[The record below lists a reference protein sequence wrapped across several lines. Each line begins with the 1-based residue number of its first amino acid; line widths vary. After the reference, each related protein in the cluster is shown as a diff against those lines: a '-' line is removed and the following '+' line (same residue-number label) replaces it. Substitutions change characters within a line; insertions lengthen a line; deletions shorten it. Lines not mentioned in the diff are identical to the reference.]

1 MKTGKLPENVL
12 KRAVFRQLDLKR
24 EDVISRMGVGVDSA
38 VLKAEPDEAVIF
50 SSDPVIWQDDSCD
63 GKRTVFSVCNDLAC
77 TGARPVGLLLTA
89 LLPVDIQEI
98 QIRTMVKKI
107 AEVCEP
113 MGIQILGGHTEI
125 TPAVNRPVISVT
137 GVGKAKEQNLIS
149 SGGAK
154 AGDDILVTKWI
165 GLEGTFRIARRKEDE
180 LAVRYPLY
188 MIREAAS
195 YDRYLSVLPE
205 AEIAVEAGVHSMHDI
220 SEGGIFGALWELAE
234 SSGTGLEIYLKKIPI
249 RQETVEICNFYG
261 LNPYQLVSGG
271 SMLMAAADGNGLVHR
286 LEQAGIPAVII
297 GRATEGNDR
306 VILNGEE
313 KRFLDLP
320 QADEIHKII
329 SDESQRTANE

>member
-1 MKTGKLPENVL
+1 MKTGKLPENIL
-12 KRAVFRQLDLKR
+12 KRAVFRQLDMKR
-24 EDVISRMGVGVDSA
+24 EDVISRTGTGVDSA
-38 VLKAEPDEAVIF
+38 VLKLEPDEAVVF
-50 SSDPVIWQDDSCD
+50 SADPVIWQNDDCD
-63 GKRTVFSVCNDLAC
+63 GKRVVFSVCNDLAC
-77 TGARPVGLLLTA
+77 TGARPAGLLLTA

-107 AEVCEP
+107 VEVCEP
-113 MGIQILGGHTEI
+113 MGIQIMGGHTEI

-137 GVGKAKEQNLIS
+137 GIGKRTEQELIP
-149 SGGAK
+149 SGGTK
-154 AGDDILVTKWI
+154 PGDDILVTKWI
-165 GLEGTFRIARRKEDE
+165 GLEGTFRIARKREEE
-180 LAVRYPLY
+180 LTARYPLY

-205 AEIAVEAGVHSMHDI
+205 AEIAMEAGVHSMHDI
-220 SEGGIFGALWELAE
+220 SEGGVFGALWEFAE
-234 SSGTGLEIYLKKIPI
+234 ASGVGLEIYLKKIPI

-261 LNPYQLVSGG
+261 LNPYQMVSGG
-271 SMLMAAADGNGLVHR
+271 SMLMAAADGNGLVYR

-320 QADEIHKII
+320 QADEIHKIMP
-329 SDESQRTANE
+329 DE